1 MVDAVDKVFAGSIP
15 DVYDDYLVPL
25 IFAQYADDLAHRTVA
40 LEPPRVLEVAAG
52 SGVVSR
58 AVAPMLDSSARFVV
72 TDLNPPMLDRA
83 ASMQDDPDR
92 VEWVPADALDLPFE
106 DDSFDLVLCQFGA
119 MFFPDRV
126 QAYREAHRVLGEGG
140 AFIFNMWDRIEENEF
155 AFEVTRALVDA
166 FPDDP
171 PSFLVRTPHGHF
183 DTATYLS
190 ELEAAGFSDVDIEPV
205 DAISV
210 ASGPAIPAVAYCQG
224 TPLRNEIEARGP
236 PSLDEATS
244 LAAEAIRARFGDGE
258 IQSRI
263 RAFVITA
270 R

>member
-25 IFAQYADDLAHRTVA
+25 VFEQYANDLAQRTAA
-40 LEPPRVLEVAAG
+40 LNPRGVLEVAAG

-58 AVAPMLDSSARFVV
+58 AVAAVLESSARYVV

-92 VEWVPADALDLPFE
+92 VEWQAADALDLPF
-106 DDSFDLVLCQFGA
+106 DADTFDLMLCQFGA

-126 QAYREAHRVLGEGG
+126 RAYREARRVLGEGG
-140 AFIFNMWDRIEENEF
+140 SFIFNMWDRIEENEF
-155 AFEVTRALVDA
+155 AHEVTRALAEV

-171 PSFLVRTPHGHF
+171 PSFLRRTPHGHF
-183 DTATYLS
+183 DTTTYRS

-210 ASGPAIPAVAYCQG
+210 AADPAVPAIAYCQG
-224 TPLRNEIEARGP
+224 TPLRTEIEARYP
-236 PSLDEATS
+236 PSLEEAT
-244 LAAEAIRARFGDGE
+244 ARATDAIRKRFGDGV
-258 IQSRI
+258 IRSRM
-263 RAFVITA
+263 RGFVITA